1 MGNMVN
7 FTGVSRLDIDPA
19 RILERAQSAGLKSVV
34 VLGYDE
40 NGDEYFAT
48 SYADGGDML
57 WLLRRGEH
65 ALMRI
70 HDDLIHGDD
79 E

>member
-57 WLLRRGEH
+57 WLLRRAEH
-65 ALMRI
+65 VLMRS
-70 HDDLIHGDD
+70 HDDMVEGGC